1 MTDGQ
6 ISEKNKKLTMAKPA
20 LWRPEAHLSTT
31 VRDMPPSGI
40 RKFFDIVVEMEDVIS
55 LGVGEPDFPTPW
67 HIREACIYSLE
78 GGNTSYTSNKGLP
91 ELREVLA
98 ESVEEDLALDYDPED
113 EILITTGV
121 SEAVDL
127 AFRATLNS
135 GDEVIVPQPC
145 YVAYVP
151 DVLLAGGV
159 PRPVATRLSEEF
171 KLRPEDFAGEINER
185 TKALVLSYPNNPTG
199 AVMTREDLEEIADLV
214 VENDLLVISDEVY
227 DKLTYDGKHV
237 SFAQLEGM
245 QERTVLLNG
254 LSKSSA
260 MTGWRIGYAFGDP
273 AIIGAMTKVH
283 QYTML
288 CAPTM
293 AQVAAVEAVRR
304 GEEEVMAMKREYDRR
319 RRLFVS
325 ELERLGLPCFEPKGA
340 FYAFPSIQGTGLSSE
355 EFSEELL
362 KEERVAAVPGNAFG
376 ESGEGF
382 IRCSYATSKEEIL
395 EAIDRIERFLANL
408 EARGRSGKGIKKV

>member
-1 MTDGQ
+1 MTR
-6 ISEKNKKLTMAKPA
+6 SEIRLSNKKLAMEKPS
-20 LWRPEAHLSTT
+20 LWRPESHLSTT

-40 RKFFDIVVEMEDVIS
+40 RKFFDIVVGMEDVIS

-78 GGNTSYTSNKGLP
+78 GGHTSYTSNKGLI
-91 ELREVLA
+91 ELREILA
-98 ESVEEDLALDYDPED
+98 ESAEKDLGLEYDPEE

-127 AFRATLNS
+127 AFRATLNP

-151 DVLLAGGV
+151 DILLAGGV
-159 PRPVATRLSEEF
+159 PKPVATRLSEEF
-171 KLRPEDFAGEINER
+171 KLRPEDFKDAITEK

-199 AVMTREDLEEIADLV
+199 AIMTQEDLEEIADLV

-227 DKLTYDGKHV
+227 DKLTYGGKHA

-245 QERTVLLNG
+245 RERTVLLNG
-254 LSKSSA
+254 LSKSCA
-260 MTGWRIGYAFGDP
+260 MTGWRIGYALGDP

-293 AQVAAVEAVRR
+293 AQVAAVEALRR
-304 GEEEVMAMKREYDRR
+304 GDAEVKAMKREYDRR

-340 FYAFPSIQGTGLSSE
+340 FYAFPSIEGTGLSSE
-355 EFSEELL
+355 EFAEQLL
-362 KEERVAAVPGNAFG
+362 KEQKVAAVPGNAFG

-382 IRCSYATSKEEIL
+382 IRCSYATSREEIL
-395 EAIDRIERFLANL
+395 EAVDRIERFLADL
-408 EARGRSGKGIKKV
+408 GA

>member
-1 MTDGQ
+1 MTRGE
-6 ISEKNKKLTMAKPA
+6 IGLSGKKLAMERPS
-20 LWRPEAHLSTT
+20 LWRPESHLSAT

-40 RKFFDIVVEMEDVIS
+40 RKFFDIVVGMEGVIS

-78 GGNTSYTSNKGLP
+78 GGHTSYTSNKGLP
-91 ELREVLA
+91 ELREILA
-98 ESVEEDLALDYDPED
+98 EAKKEDLKLEYDPEE

-127 AFRATLNS
+127 AFRATLNP

-151 DVLLAGGV
+151 DIRLAGGV

-171 KLRPEDFAGEINER
+171 KLRPEDFEGAISEK

-199 AVMTREDLEEIADLV
+199 AIMTREDLEEIADLV

-227 DKLTYDGKHV
+227 EKLTYDGKHA

-245 QERTVLLNG
+245 RERTVLLNG
-254 LSKSSA
+254 MSKSCA
-260 MTGWRIGYAFGDP
+260 MTGWRIGYALGDP

-293 AQVAAVEAVRR
+293 AQVAAVEALRR
-304 GEEEVMAMKREYDRR
+304 GDAEVKAMKREYDRR

-325 ELERLGLPCFEPKGA
+325 ELKRLGLPCFEPKGA
-340 FYAFPSIQGTGLSSE
+340 FYAFPSIEGTGLSSE
-355 EFSEELL
+355 EFAEELL
-362 KEERVAAVPGNAFG
+362 KEQKVAAVPGNAFG
-376 ESGEGF
+376 DSGEGF
-382 IRCSYATSKEEIL
+382 IRCSYATSREEIL
-395 EAIDRIERFLANL
+395 EAVDRIERFLADL
-408 EARGRSGKGIKKV
+408 GT

>member
-1 MTDGQ
+1 MTR
-6 ISEKNKKLTMAKPA
+6 SETGSKNKKLAMEKPV
-20 LWRPEAHLSTT
+20 LWSPELHLSST

-40 RKFFDIVVEMEDVIS
+40 RKFFDIVVGMEDVIS

-78 GGNTSYTSNKGLP
+78 CGHTSYTSNKGLI
-91 ELREVLA
+91 ELREILA
-98 ESVEEDLALDYDPED
+98 ESTKEELDLDYDPEE

-127 AFRATLNS
+127 AFRATLNP

-159 PRPVATRLSEEF
+159 PKPVATRLSEEF
-171 KLRPEDFAGEINER
+171 KLRPEDFRDAIGER

-199 AVMTREDLEEIADLV
+199 AIMTREDLEEIADLV

-227 DKLTYDGKHV
+227 GKLTYDGDHA

-245 QERTVLLNG
+245 RGRTVVLNG
-254 LSKSSA
+254 LSKSCA
-260 MTGWRIGYAFGDP
+260 MTGWRIGYAIGDP

-293 AQVAAVEAVRR
+293 AQVAAVEAFQR
-304 GEEEVMAMKREYDRR
+304 GDSEVKAMKREYDRR

-340 FYAFPSIQGTGLSSE
+340 FYAFPSIEGTGLTSE
-355 EFSEELL
+355 EFAEQLL
-362 KEERVAAVPGNAFG
+362 KEQRVAAVPGNAFG

-382 IRCSYATSKEEIL
+382 LRCSYATSREEIL
-395 EAIDRIERFLANL
+395 EAVDRIERFLADL
-408 EARGRSGKGIKKV
+408 SA

>member
-1 MTDGQ
+1 MTRTDKGG
-6 ISEKNKKLTMAKPA
+6 KNKNLAMEKPA
-20 LWRPEAHLSTT
+20 VWSPENHLSTT
-31 VRDMPPSGI
+31 VKEMPPSGI
-40 RKFFDIVVEMEDVIS
+40 RKFFDIVVGMEDVIS

-78 GGNTSYTSNKGLP
+78 CGHTSYTSNKGLI
-91 ELREVLA
+91 ELREILA
-98 ESVEEDLALDYDPED
+98 ESAKAELELDYDPEE

-127 AFRATLNS
+127 AFRATLNP

-159 PRPVATRLSEEF
+159 PKPVATRLSEEF
-171 KLRPEDFAGEINER
+171 KLRPEDFRDAIGER

-199 AVMTREDLEEIADLV
+199 AIMTREDLEEIADLV

-227 DKLTYDGKHV
+227 DKLTYDGKHE

-245 QERTVLLNG
+245 RERTVLLNG
-254 LSKSSA
+254 LSKSCA
-260 MTGWRIGYAFGDP
+260 MTGWRIGYALGDS

-293 AQVAAVEAVRR
+293 AQVAAVEALRR
-304 GEEEVMAMKREYDRR
+304 GESEVKAMKREYDRR

-340 FYAFPSIQGTGLSSE
+340 FYAFPSIEGTGLTSE
-355 EFSEELL
+355 EFAEELL
-362 KEERVAAVPGNAFG
+362 KEQRVAAVPGNAFG

-382 IRCSYATSKEEIL
+382 LRCSYATSREEIL
-395 EAIDRIERFLANL
+395 EAVDRIERFLADL
-408 EARGRSGKGIKKV
+408 GA

>member
-1 MTDGQ
+1 MTR
-6 ISEKNKKLTMAKPA
+6 SEIRLSNKKLAMEKPS
-20 LWRPEAHLSTT
+20 LWRPESHLSTT

-40 RKFFDIVVEMEDVIS
+40 RKFFDIVVGMEDVIS

-78 GGNTSYTSNKGLP
+78 GGHTSYTSNKGLI
-91 ELREVLA
+91 ELREILA
-98 ESVEEDLALDYDPED
+98 ESAEKDLGLEYDPEE

-127 AFRATLNS
+127 AFRATLNP

-151 DVLLAGGV
+151 DILLAGGV
-159 PRPVATRLSEEF
+159 PKPVATRLSEEF
-171 KLRPEDFAGEINER
+171 KLRPEDFKDAITEK

-199 AVMTREDLEEIADLV
+199 AIMTREDLEEIADLV

-227 DKLTYDGKHV
+227 DKLTYGGKHA

-245 QERTVLLNG
+245 RERTVLLNG
-254 LSKSSA
+254 MSKSCA
-260 MTGWRIGYAFGDP
+260 MTGWRIGYALGDP

-293 AQVAAVEAVRR
+293 AQVAAVEALRR
-304 GEEEVMAMKREYDRR
+304 GDAEVKAMKREYDRR

-340 FYAFPSIQGTGLSSE
+340 FYAFPSIEGTGLSSE
-355 EFSEELL
+355 EFAEQLL
-362 KEERVAAVPGNAFG
+362 KEQKVAAVPGNAFG

-382 IRCSYATSKEEIL
+382 IRCSYATSREEIL
-395 EAIDRIERFLANL
+395 EAVDRIERFLADL
-408 EARGRSGKGIKKV
+408 GA

>member
-1 MTDGQ
+1 MTRGE
-6 ISEKNKKLTMAKPA
+6 IGSSGKKLAMERPT
-20 LWRPEAHLSTT
+20 LWRRESHLSTT

-40 RKFFDIVVEMEDVIS
+40 RKFFDIVVGMEDVIS

-78 GGNTSYTSNKGLP
+78 GGHTSYTSNKGLL
-91 ELREVLA
+91 ELREILA
-98 ESVEEDLALDYDPED
+98 ESTETELGLEYDPEE

-127 AFRATLNS
+127 AFRATLNP

-171 KLRPEDFAGEINER
+171 KLRPEDFKDAINER

-199 AVMTREDLEEIADLV
+199 AIMTREDLEEIADLV

-227 DKLTYDGKHV
+227 DKLTYDGRHA

-245 QERTVLLNG
+245 QDRTVLLNG
-254 LSKSSA
+254 LSKSCA
-260 MTGWRIGYAFGDP
+260 MTGWRIGYALGDP

-293 AQVAAVEAVRR
+293 AQVAAVEALRR
-304 GEEEVMAMKREYDRR
+304 GDAEVKAMKREYDRR

-340 FYAFPSIQGTGLSSE
+340 FYAFPSIEGTGLSSE
-355 EFSEELL
+355 EFAEQLL
-362 KEERVAAVPGNAFG
+362 KEQKVAAVPGNAFG

-382 IRCSYATSKEEIL
+382 IRCSYATSREEIL
-395 EAIDRIERFLANL
+395 EAVDRIERFLADL
-408 EARGRSGKGIKKV
+408 GA